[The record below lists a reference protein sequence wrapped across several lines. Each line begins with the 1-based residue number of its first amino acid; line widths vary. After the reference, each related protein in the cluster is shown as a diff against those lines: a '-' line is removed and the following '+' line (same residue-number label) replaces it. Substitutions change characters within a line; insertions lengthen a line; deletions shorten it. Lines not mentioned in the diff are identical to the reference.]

1 MLGWF
6 FDHRV
11 GSRLFKYGWQP
22 NQLPEHMTFSH
33 ICMALRDNG
42 YDLDRAADLWS
53 RVLSG
58 DESAKQ
64 KMRQDAGVFGIM
76 YLGGSRY

>member
-1 MLGWF
+1 
-6 FDHRV
+6 
-11 GSRLFKYGWQP
+11 
-22 NQLPEHMTFSH
+22 MTFSH